1 MAWRARTNR
10 TEFKSE
16 DLSICGHIGI
26 FFSGHRPG
34 ANCLRSVKRLP
45 ELETECFHQ
54 LQSLA
59 AQNSGRSF
67 FKRHCHERCSTGMHA
82 KTNRSLFHDVLF
94 FFAGAICVWPLNL

>member
-45 ELETECFHQ
+45 ELETECFHE

-59 AQNSGRSF
+59 AQNSGRSVF
-67 FKRHCHERCSTGMHA
+67 QATPPRTLF
-82 KTNRSLFHDVLF
+82 NRNARENQPQLFS
-94 FFAGAICVWPLNL
+94 